1 MIRATVVLPVG
12 SWSGAP
18 ADTVLLDFEARHRRR
33 VAMSAK
39 GGICFLLDLPI
50 AAALRHGD
58 GLLLEDGRIIV
69 VEAADEPLAEITAA
83 DPAALAKLAWHL
95 GSQQIPVEFLA
106 THLRIRRDALVEAAL
121 VERGARIA
129 SVRAPFDPEED
140 GFGPASRGGGF
151 SHSHGFAYSH
161 GFHRHPGSQQEGEH
175 GFAEAFGDAYA
186 VSRSPTQTYS
196 AAGSRAEGPGRDPRD
211 SDSRKPGE
219 AGDGADRGR
228 D

>member
-39 GGICFLLDLPI
+39 GGIGFLLDLTI

-58 GLLLEDGRIIV
+58 GLLLEDGRIIA
-69 VEAADEPLAEITAA
+69 VEAAVEPLAEVTAS
-83 DPAALAKLAWHL
+83 DPAALARFAWHL
-95 GSQQIPVEFLA
+95 GSQQVPVQFLA
-106 THLRIRRDALVEAAL
+106 THLRIRRDAPVEAAL
-121 VERGARIA
+121 VESGARIA
-129 SVRAPFDPEED
+129 SVRAPFEPDED
-140 GFGPASRGGGF
+140 GFGPASRSGRF
-151 SHSHGFAYSH
+151 SQSHGFAYSH
-161 GFHRHPGSQQEGEH
+161 GFHRHPGSRQEGEH
-175 GFAEAFGDAYA
+175 GYAEAFGDAYA
-186 VSRSPTQTYS
+186 VSRSPTQSYT
-196 AAGSRAEGPGRDPRD
+196 AAGSRAEGSGRDTRD

-219 AGDGADRGR
+219 AGDGADRHR